1 MEENTKQK
9 SKRRRVNPSH
19 RWTESE
25 NMDLIE
31 AVADATR
38 GRPESFEKPT
48 AERFYT
54 RIKSMAS
61 SLRQIE
67 WMSLKCKMRY
77 LKASYVSALD
87 WKNKTGSGLLASGD
101 ESSVTAYIQKICPNF
116 DMLADIFGQRKNV
129 SPPFIFDSQIDTQM
143 TIDHSYLISYVTDT
157 EPEQD
162 YVFEPVAR
170 SQTSTPEPLC
180 LQSSVDLTQHKQN
193 RMCNAKPV
201 NTQHSTFEHK
211 LPQTRTLSPIQQR
224 KNKRKKMP
232 TTNTFNDLLL
242 IQEKKLELE
251 VQKLE
256 LERERE
262 KNKVQLKELE
272 LKNQIELRKM
282 EL

>member
-38 GRPESFEKPT
+38 GRPESFEFNICGSRLNLPNIAATSSTNFQFSCNIYQPWPGAMCRIFLYIFICDCLLRILCQLALTQRCCYMFQLNIAVQAGTVCCIHMYMCIIVDKPT

-61 SLRQIE
+61 SLGQIE

-116 DMLADIFGQRKNV
+116 DMLADIFGQRKN
-129 SPPFIFDSQIDTQM
+129 TQN
-143 TIDHSYLISYVTDT
+143 
-157 EPEQD
+157 
-162 YVFEPVAR
+162 
-170 SQTSTPEPLC
+170 
-180 LQSSVDLTQHKQN
+180 QN
-193 RMCNAKPV
+193 R
-201 NTQHSTFEHK
+201 TTS
-211 LPQTRTLSPIQQR
+211 LSLSPEA
-224 KNKRKKMP
+224 KLV
-232 TTNTFNDLLL
+232 LLSLFVFKVVL
-242 IQEKKLELE
+242 I
-251 VQKLE
+251 
-256 LERERE
+256 
-262 KNKVQLKELE
+262 
-272 LKNQIELRKM
+272 
-282 EL
+282 